1 MPIIKDPH
9 LFNEQSLF
17 IDLEGMLGRRLYL
30 KIEGF
35 NFAGSIKLKPARE
48 MVERAEREG
57 LIGPDSTLVESSSG
71 NLGVALSMIA
81 ASKGYRFVCVI
92 DPRCN
97 PATRQLMESLGAQVD
112 LVTEPD
118 PVDGL
123 LGARLN
129 HVRELC
135 ASDERYIWLNQ
146 YTNPGNWGAHYR
158 WTAPEISQQFPEL
171 DVLFVGAG
179 TTGTLMGCARY
190 FREHRPDVRIVAVDA
205 VGSVSFGG
213 QPATRL
219 IPGLGMS
226 VRPPQLDESLIDDVV
241 MVEELDTVRAC
252 HRLAAGGFMLG
263 GSTGTVVH
271 GAMSWLA
278 DHDAQDAT
286 AVAISPDLGR
296 PYLETIYDP
305 DWVLDHFGAEALA
318 TAEVSVAPARLSG
331 PVSGRRQKAPVA
343 DPVATASTATASTRS
358 FVQ

>member
-1 MPIIKDPH
+1 MTIIKDPH

-17 IDLEGMLGRRLYL
+17 VDLEGVLGRRLYL

-57 LIGPDSTLVESSSG
+57 LIGPGSTLVESSSG

-81 ASKGYRFVCVI
+81 ASKGYRFVCVV
-92 DPRCN
+92 DPNCN
-97 PATRQLMESLGAQVD
+97 QTTRQLMESLGAQVD
-112 LVTEPD
+112 LVAEPD
-118 PVDGL
+118 PVDGF

-135 ASDERYIWLNQ
+135 ASDERYVWLNQ
-146 YTNPGNWGAHYR
+146 YVNPGNWGSHYR
-158 WTAPEISQQFPEL
+158 WTAPEIAAEFPDL

-190 FREHRPDVRIVAVDA
+190 FRKYRPDVRIVAVDA

-213 QPATRL
+213 PPARRL

-226 VRPPQLDESLIDDVV
+226 VRPPQLDESLLDDVV
-241 MVEELDTVRAC
+241 FVKELDTVRAC
-252 HRLAAGGFMLG
+252 HRLAAGGLLLG

-271 GAMSWLA
+271 GAMTWLA
-278 DHDAQDAT
+278 DHHAQDVT
-286 AVAISPDLGR
+286 AVAISPDMGR
-296 PYLETIYDP
+296 PYLDTVYQP
-305 DWVLDHFGAEALA
+305 GWVLDHFGAEMLA
-318 TAEVSVAPARLSG
+318 SAGSTADPGLQSD
-331 PVSGRRQKAPVA
+331 PVSGPQLPAAAPMT
-343 DPVATASTATASTRS
+343 DSVATASLRRLA
-358 FVQ
+358 Q

>member
-1 MPIIKDPH
+1 MSIIKAPH
-9 LFNEQSLF
+9 LFNEESLF
-17 IDLEGMLGRRLYL
+17 IDLEGVLSRHLYL

-57 LIGPDSTLVESSSG
+57 RVGPGSVLVESSSG

-81 ASKGYRFVCVI
+81 ASKGYSFVCVI

-97 PATRQLMESLGAQVD
+97 PATRQLMESLGAHVD

-118 PVDGL
+118 PVDGF

-135 ASDERYIWLNQ
+135 AFDQRYVWLNQ

-158 WTAPEISQQFPEL
+158 WTAPEIEAQFPEL
-171 DVLFVGAG
+171 EVLFVGAG

-190 FREHRPDVRIVAVDA
+190 FKEHRPDVRIVAVDA
-205 VGSVSFGG
+205 VGSVSFGRP
-213 QPATRL
+213 PATRL

-241 MVEELDTVRAC
+241 MVEELDTVRTC
-252 HRLAAGGFMLG
+252 HRLAGRGFLLG

-271 GAMSWLA
+271 GAMTWLA
-278 DHDAQDAT
+278 AHHAEDVT

-296 PYLETIYDP
+296 PYLDTIYQP

-318 TAEVSVAPARLSG
+318 GSDSTAALSRPHHQVSW
-331 PVSGRRQKAPVA
+331 RRQAATTPVTGSA
-343 DPVATASTATASTRS
+343 ATSSPRS
-358 FVQ
+358 LSQ

>member
-1 MPIIKDPH
+1 MTIIKEPH

-17 IDLEGMLGRRLYL
+17 IDLEGVLGRPLYL

-35 NFAGSIKLKPARE
+35 NLAGSIKLKPAME

-57 LIGPDSTLVESSSG
+57 KVGPGSVLVESSSG
-71 NLGVALSMIA
+71 NLGVALSIIA

-112 LVTEPD
+112 LVTDPD

-129 HVRELC
+129 HVRALC
-135 ASDERYIWLNQ
+135 ESDDRYVWLNQ
-146 YTNPGNWGAHYR
+146 YANPGNWGAHYR
-158 WTAPEISQQFPEL
+158 WTAPEIAAQFPGLE
-171 DVLFVGAG
+171 VLFVGAG

-205 VGSVSFGG
+205 AGSVSFGG
-213 QPATRL
+213 PPATRL

-226 VRPPQLDESLIDDVV
+226 VRPPQLDESLVDDVV
-241 MVEELDTVRAC
+241 LVEEVDTVRTC
-252 HRLAAGGFMLG
+252 HLLASRGFLFG

-271 GAMSWLA
+271 GAMTWLA
-278 DHDAQDAT
+278 DHHAQHVT

-296 PYLETIYDP
+296 PYLDTVYDP
-305 DWVLDHFGAEALA
+305 DWVLDHFGAEALTGA
-318 TAEVSVAPARLSG
+318 DASASTVVNSSPGSVA
-331 PVSGRRQKAPVA
+331 Q
-343 DPVATASTATASTRS
+343 
-358 FVQ
+358 

>member
-1 MPIIKDPH
+1 MPIINDPH

-17 IDLEGMLGRRLYL
+17 VDLEGVLGRRLYL

-48 MVERAEREG
+48 MVEQAERTG
-57 LIGPDSTLVESSSG
+57 LVGPGSVLVESSSG
-71 NLGVALSMIA
+71 NLGVALS
-81 ASKGYRFVCVI
+81 KGYHFVCVI

-97 PATRQLMESLGAQVD
+97 PATAQLMEALGAQVD
-112 LVTEPD
+112 LVTEPH
-118 PVDGL
+118 PVDGF

-135 ASDERYIWLNQ
+135 ASDDRYVWLNQ
-146 YTNPGNWGAHYR
+146 YSNPGNWGAHYR
-158 WTAPEISQQFPEL
+158 WTAPEIAAQFPDL

-213 QPATRL
+213 PPATRL

-241 MVEELDTVRAC
+241 FVEEVDTVRAC
-252 HRLAAGGFMLG
+252 HRLAAGGYLLG

-271 GAMSWLA
+271 GAMTWLEA
-278 DHDAQDAT
+278 HQARDIT
-286 AVAISPDLGR
+286 AVTISPDMGR
-296 PYLETIYDP
+296 PYLDTIYQP
-305 DWVLDHFGAEALA
+305 DWVLDHFGADAA
-318 TAEVSVAPARLSG
+318 ANA
-331 PVSGRRQKAPVA
+331 
-343 DPVATASTATASTRS
+343 ASTADRDLLSDPGSRPQLPAAAPRTDSAALRS
-358 FVQ
+358 ISQ

>member
-1 MPIIKDPH
+1 MPIIRDPH

-17 IDLEGMLGRRLYL
+17 VDLEGVLGCRLFL

-57 LIGPDSTLVESSSG
+57 LIGPGSILVESSSG

-97 PATRQLMESLGAQVD
+97 PPTRQLMESLGAQVD

-118 PVDGL
+118 PVDGF

-129 HVRELC
+129 HVRDLC

-158 WTAPEISQQFPEL
+158 WTAPEISNQFPDL

-205 VGSVSFGG
+205 AGSVSFGG
-213 QPATRL
+213 QPAARL

-226 VRPPQLDESLIDDVV
+226 VRPPQLDEALIDDVV

-252 HRLAAGGFMLG
+252 HRLAAAGFTLG

-271 GAMSWLA
+271 GAASWLTE
-278 DHDAQDAT
+278 HDAQDLT
-286 AVAISPDLGR
+286 AVAISPDMGR
-296 PYLETIYDP
+296 PYLDTVYNP
-305 DWVLDHFGAEALA
+305 DWVQDHFGAEALA
-318 TAEVSVAPARLSG
+318 TADDLAGAPGRRSDPVSEPQYPARE
-331 PVSGRRQKAPVA
+331 AVA
-343 DPVATASTATASTRS
+343 GYAATAALGN
-358 FVQ
+358 FLQ

>member
-1 MPIIKDPH
+1 MPIINDPH

-17 IDLEGMLGRRLYL
+17 VDLEGVLGRRLYL

-48 MVERAEREG
+48 MVEQAERTG
-57 LIGPDSTLVESSSG
+57 LVGPGSVLVESSSG

-81 ASKGYRFVCVI
+81 ASKGYHFVCVI

-97 PATRQLMESLGAQVD
+97 PATAQLMEALGAQVD
-112 LVTEPD
+112 LVTEPH
-118 PVDGL
+118 PVDGF

-135 ASDERYIWLNQ
+135 ASDDRYVWLNQ
-146 YTNPGNWGAHYR
+146 YSNPGNWGAHYR
-158 WTAPEISQQFPEL
+158 WTAPEIAAQFPDL

-205 VGSVSFGG
+205 VGSVSFGRP
-213 QPATRL
+213 PATRL

-241 MVEELDTVRAC
+241 FVEEVDTVRAC
-252 HRLAAGGFMLG
+252 HRLAAGGYLLG

-271 GAMSWLA
+271 GAMTWLEA
-278 DHDAQDAT
+278 HQARDIT
-286 AVAISPDLGR
+286 AVTISPDMGR
-296 PYLETIYDP
+296 PYLDTIYQP
-305 DWVLDHFGAEALA
+305 DWVLDHFGADAA
-318 TAEVSVAPARLSG
+318 ANA
-331 PVSGRRQKAPVA
+331 
-343 DPVATASTATASTRS
+343 ASTADRDLLSDPGSRPQLPAAAPRTDSAALRS
-358 FVQ
+358 ISQ

>member
-1 MPIIKDPH
+1 MTIVSEPH

-17 IDLEGMLGRRLYL
+17 IDLKGVLGRPLYL

-35 NFAGSIKLKPARE
+35 NLAGSIKLKPALE

-57 LIGPDSTLVESSSG
+57 VLGPGSVLVESSSG

-135 ASDERYIWLNQ
+135 ASDARYVWLNQ
-146 YTNPGNWGAHYR
+146 YANAGNWGAHYR
-158 WTAPEISQQFPEL
+158 WTAPEIAAEIPGLE
-171 DVLFVGAG
+171 VLFVGAG

-205 VGSVSFGG
+205 AGSVSFGG
-213 QPATRL
+213 PPATRL

-226 VRPPQLDESLIDDVV
+226 VRPPQLDESLVDDVV
-241 MVEELDTVRAC
+241 LVEELDTVRTC
-252 HRLAAGGFMLG
+252 HRLAARGFLFG

-271 GAMSWLA
+271 GAMTWLA
-278 DHDAQDAT
+278 DHRAQDVT

-296 PYLETIYDP
+296 PYLDTIYDP
-305 DWVLDHFGAEALA
+305 DWVLDHFGAGALA
-318 TAEVSVAPARLSG
+318 EADATTAATSMTASAATSSPRRLS
-331 PVSGRRQKAPVA
+331 K
-343 DPVATASTATASTRS
+343 
-358 FVQ
+358 